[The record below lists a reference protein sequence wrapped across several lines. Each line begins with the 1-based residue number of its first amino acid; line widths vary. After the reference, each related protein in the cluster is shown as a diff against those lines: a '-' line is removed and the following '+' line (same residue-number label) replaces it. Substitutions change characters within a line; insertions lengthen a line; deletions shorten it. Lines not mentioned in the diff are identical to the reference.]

1 MILLDTTVLV
11 YAVGEDHPLA
21 APCNELMSAVALG
34 EVRAT
39 TTVGVLQEFAHVRA
53 RRHGRLDA
61 SVMAERFG
69 GMLAPLAGAGDDD
82 VGPAMRIFR
91 ETPGLG
97 AYDAVLAAVA
107 LALRMPLASADR
119 AFAGIAELR
128 VHDPAD
134 PGFLAGLGVS

>member
-21 APCNELMSAVALG
+21 APCNDLMAAVAVG

-39 TTVGVLQEFAHVRA
+39 TTIGVLQEFAHVRA
-53 RRHGRLDA
+53 RRHGRADA
-61 SVMAERFG
+61 ALMAERFG
-69 GMLAPLAGAGDDD
+69 GILAPLAGAGDDALA
-82 VGPAMRIFR
+82 PAMRIFR
-91 ETPGLG
+91 ETPGIG

-107 LALRMPLASADR
+107 LGLRMPLATADR
-119 AFAGIAELR
+119 AFAGVAGLQ

-134 PGFLAGLGVS
+134 AGFLRGLGIG